1 MQLSFLSREVRSQA
15 VVSIAV
21 ADLLD
26 TLAADIEC
34 IRQLGNFTNVVPVI
48 AKSDQMASDQI
59 ADLKSTFR
67 TQAQAAGVNLFLF
80 GDPSLVESDPFDT
93 RVPFAVSSAKS
104 NENEVMDASTLM
116 SPEYVQPLVPSE
128 LKLLVENL
136 FDRDHLAWMRHSAA
150 KKLAQRQRAQH
161 AVQPYVPY
169 SPSSSITSGPLSTH
183 SSSSLTP
190 ALVGPLDYTLARIA
204 DHTQR
209 EERLAQVHLASW
221 ASDLQ
226 QSLQNERQRYE
237 QMASGDRAAWLT
249 ERLSECVVDGSLVP
263 ASPSPSYRSKT
274 AGRAFHIRLSP
285 HDPLGVVWWTDDLK
299 HRGWV
304 IFQVVGGFGV
314 VGGLALWF
322 AKFFQVRNV
331 EAYF

>member
-1 MQLSFLSREVRSQA
+1 MYNVN
-15 VVSIAV
+15 
-21 ADLLD
+21 ADLSD
-26 TLAADIEC
+26 TLSADIEC
-34 IRQLGNFTNVVPVI
+34 IRQLGKFTNVVPVI

-59 ADLKSTFR
+59 ADLKSAFR
-67 TQAQAAGVNLFLF
+67 QQAQAAGVNLFLF
-80 GDPSLVESDPFDT
+80 GDPSLAESDSFDT

-104 NENEVMDASTLM
+104 NDDEVMDASTLM

-150 KKLAQRQRAQH
+150 KKLAQRQRAQL
-161 AVQPYVPY
+161 AVQPYIPY
-169 SPSSSITSGPLSTH
+169 SPSSSMVSTAPLSAPSTTTTA
-183 SSSSLTP
+183 SSLTP
-190 ALVGPLDYTLARIA
+190 ALAGPLDYTLARIA
-204 DHTQR
+204 DYTQR

-237 QMASGDRAAWLT
+237 QLARDDRTAWLT
-249 ERLSECVVDGSLVP
+249 EQLSECVVDGSLVP
-263 ASPSPSYRSKT
+263 RPGYQPKT
-274 AGRAFHIRLSP
+274 TGRAFHIQLSP

-314 VGGLALWF
+314 VGGLAIWL
-322 AKFFQVRNV
+322 AKFFQVRNL

>member
-1 MQLSFLSREVRSQA
+1 MRFQPRYKLSSV
-15 VVSIAV
+15 V
-21 ADLLD
+21 ADLVD

-48 AKSDQMASDQI
+48 AKSDQMASDEI

-67 TQAQAAGVNLFLF
+67 KQAQAAGVNLFLF
-80 GDPSLVESDPFDT
+80 GNPSLAESDPFDT
-93 RVPFAVSSAKS
+93 RVPFAISSAKS
-104 NENEVMDASTLM
+104 NDDEVMDASTLM

-128 LKLLVENL
+128 LKLLVEDL
-136 FDRDHLAWMRHSAA
+136 FDRDYLAWMRHSAA
-150 KKLAQRQRAQH
+150 KKLAQRQRAQL

-169 SPSSSITSGPLSTH
+169 SPSSSVTSAPLSAP

-190 ALVGPLDYTLARIA
+190 ALAGPLDYTLARIA

-237 QMASGDRAAWLT
+237 QMARGDRAVWLT

-263 ASPSPSYRSKT
+263 SPGYHRSKGT
-274 AGRAFHIRLSP
+274 NRAFHIRLSP

-314 VGGLALWF
+314 VGGLALWL